1 MWGYVLGIVEGK
13 VGGLFGA
20 SSGMTPRSTPLR
32 TIGANLLAWAAMA
45 SGLVLASRALVP
57 SGDAGGELRLALQ
70 PMTPKRVPDAR
81 AKPTGK
87 IRPTYKMDSFD
98 PLADRIK
105 LDGPAGPG
113 TEIEFAPLRDWAV
126 ENAVAL
132 APFWAAAKVSRVD
145 VVGIGDSNQLFD
157 GTGWDS
163 GWTVALSERFGIY
176 ASGLISAGENFG
188 MGAGTGHD
196 VGGIS
201 FASGPG
207 TQMSWAGPPAPL
219 NDVLGSTGILGP
231 QFSAY
236 LEAGKAEP
244 GTGRLGLVM
253 ASGSVVGEASNLRVH
268 FAYGFFGPVQGLAAD
283 AGIFTP
289 QARIAGASFPE
300 LARGAQVQSLGAGA
314 PGLRWGSLDIP
325 AGSRAVQGWGNLG
338 VEFRWNAWDTPLQ
351 GPFVAYWS
359 RYENRD
365 RARGASMHTL
375 YGVGGHSLR
384 RMALGLQQSSDA
396 TLSAYFA
403 HIRSLQGPTKRV
415 LVRICSG
422 LNDRSDWNPSVGP
435 GRVSFSWMPE
445 AFADNLL
452 AIRLRLEQIWALNGW
467 DPSEL
472 FFLISVSHPP
482 YQIDDLK
489 LASYREVSR
498 QLARLWPRTAAF
510 NFLGVTT
517 ANELYAQCWFAYCG
531 DKFHLSPEGFVGLS
545 RLELEQLVKQSGQ

>member
-1 MWGYVLGIVEGK
+1 MSE
-13 VGGLFGA
+13 
-20 SSGMTPRSTPLR
+20 R
-32 TIGANLLAWAAMA
+32 TSLNADARFRRRAGHALAWAGLAMGFA
-45 SGLVLASRALVP
+45 CAAVFGLRAGLGLEPAPQVR
-57 SGDAGGELRLALQ
+57 AVAQ
-70 PMTPKRVPDAR
+70 PMTPQRLPDSR
-81 AKPTGK
+81 AKTKGK
-87 IRPTYKMDSFD
+87 IRPTWKMDSFD
-98 PLADRIK
+98 PLDGRVN
-105 LDGPAGPG
+105 LGGPAGPG
-113 TEIEFAPLRDWAV
+113 EEIEFSPLRDWAV

-132 APFWAAAKVSRVD
+132 APVWAAAKVSRID

-163 GWTVALSERFGIY
+163 GWTVALAERFGIY

-219 NDVLGSTGILGP
+219 NAVLGSTGLLGP

-236 LEAGKAEP
+236 LEAGKVEP

-253 ASGSVVGEASNLRVH
+253 APGSVVGESSNLRVH
-268 FAYGFFGPVQGLAAD
+268 FAYGFFGPVEGLTAE
-283 AGIFTP
+283 AGRFTP

-300 LARGAQVQSLGAGA
+300 LARGASVESVGAGPA
-314 PGLRWGSLDIP
+314 GLRWGTIDVP
-325 AGSRAVQGWGNLG
+325 AAPRVVTGWGNLG
-338 VEFRWNAWDTPLQ
+338 VEFRWNAWESPLQ

-359 RYENRD
+359 RFENRD

-375 YGVGGHSLR
+375 YGVGGHSAR
-384 RMALGLQQSSDA
+384 RMALALQQIPDA

-435 GRVSFSWMPE
+435 ARVQFSWR
-445 AFADNLL
+445 AAGFADNLL
-452 AIRLRLEQIWALNGW
+452 AMRQRLEQIWTLNGW
-467 DPSEL
+467 DLSEL
-472 FFLISVSHPP
+472 YFLLTVSHPP
-482 YQIDDLK
+482 YQIDDSK
-489 LASYREVSR
+489 LAEYRLVTR
-498 QLARLWPRTAAF
+498 QLAQLWPRTAAF

-531 DKFHLSPEGFVGLS
+531 DKFHLSPAGFVGTS
-545 RLELEQLVKQSGQ
+545 RLELEQLVNQSGQ

>member
-1 MWGYVLGIVEGK
+1 
-13 VGGLFGA
+13 
-20 SSGMTPRSTPLR
+20 MTDRRNQRARAGRVARRAVDLVAWSALLAA
-32 TIGANLLAWAAMA
+32 IGAVVAV
-45 SGLVLASRALVP
+45 GLRVPGLSEGSRGVVAV
-57 SGDAGGELRLALQ
+57 RQ
-70 PMTPKRVPDAR
+70 PMTPKVLPPGRG
-81 AKPTGK
+81 KPTGK

-98 PLADRIK
+98 PLEGRVTK
-105 LDGPAGPG
+105 TGPEGPG
-113 TEIEFAPLRDWAV
+113 GAIEFTPLRDWAV

-219 NDVLGSTGILGP
+219 SDVLGSTGILGP

-236 LEAGKAEP
+236 LEAGKTEP

-253 ASGSVVGEASNLRVH
+253 APGSVIGEASNLRVH
-268 FAYGFFGPVQGLAAD
+268 FAYGFFGPLQGLAAD
-283 AGIFTP
+283 AGRFTP

-300 LARGAQVQSLGAGA
+300 LVRGPSVESAGPGA
-314 PGLRWGSLDIP
+314 PGLRWGTLDIP
-325 AGSRAVQGWGNLG
+325 AGSRAIQTWGDLG
-338 VEFRWNAWDTPLQ
+338 VEFRWNAWESPLK

-359 RYENRD
+359 RFENRD

-384 RMALGLQQSSDA
+384 RMALALQHASNE

-403 HIRSLQGPTKRV
+403 HVRSLQGPTKRV

-422 LNDRSDWNPSVGP
+422 LNDRSDWNPSVGIA
-435 GRVSFSWMPE
+435 RVPFSWMPE
-445 AFADNLL
+445 GFADNLL
-452 AIRLRLEQIWALNGW
+452 AIRMRLEQIWALNGW
-467 DPSEL
+467 NQNEL
-472 FFLISVSHPP
+472 FFLLTVSHPP
-482 YQIDDLK
+482 YQPDDLK
-489 LASYREVSR
+489 LASYRAVARE
-498 QLARLWPRTAAF
+498 LAQAWPRTAAF

-531 DKFHLSPEGFVGLS
+531 DRFHLSPEGFIGAS
-545 RLELEQLVKQSGQ
+545 RLELERLISLSGQ